1 MPQTP
6 RRNSQTTPNWAEHLS
21 ANRYAAGAAVA
32 ALLAAYVVAG
42 RGEPQR
48 APIPPGATLVT
59 GLEALAPPRPKG
71 AAPLGGK
78 WPLDVLLV
86 PGYERPPTCD
96 CQLQLDARERC
107 AADKCEQ
114 FHDEQWRRGR
124 ARCESLAQAGQ
135 CRTNSNHMYKECAE
149 ACVKREPCIDLRRP
163 PHGPRHRRDA
173 CSMALVKNCRAYP
186 THVIAEKGLQHPTHW
201 LISTQVRALEA
212 WVHLFPFREA
222 HTHTCIAPH
231 GLYRSGEYDDEASE
245 LRHRRE
251 RLLALRQKRAADG
264 V

>member
-1 MPQTP
+1 M
-6 RRNSQTTPNWAEHLS
+6 
-21 ANRYAAGAAVA
+21 
-32 ALLAAYVVAG
+32 
-42 RGEPQR
+42 
-48 APIPPGATLVT
+48 T

-96 CQLQLDARERC
+96 CQL
-107 AADKCEQ
+107 
-114 FHDEQWRRGR
+114 
-124 ARCESLAQAGQ
+124 
-135 CRTNSNHMYKECAE
+135 
-149 ACVKREPCIDLRRP
+149 
-163 PHGPRHRRDA
+163 
-173 CSMALVKNCRAYP
+173 
-186 THVIAEKGLQHPTHW
+186 
-201 LISTQVRALEA
+201 
-212 WVHLFPFREA
+212 PFREA

-251 RLLALRQKRAADG
+251 RLLALRRKREGAAAAADG

>member
-6 RRNSQTTPNWAEHLS
+6 RRNSQTTPNWTDQLP

-42 RGEPQR
+42 PTATHRQ

-96 CQLQLDARERC
+96 CQLQLDGRCVAAR
-107 AADKCEQ
+107 
-114 FHDEQWRRGR
+114 
-124 ARCESLAQAGQ
+124 
-135 CRTNSNHMYKECAE
+135 
-149 ACVKREPCIDLRRP
+149 
-163 PHGPRHRRDA
+163 PRL
-173 CSMALVKNCRAYP
+173 CGNQ
-186 THVIAEKGLQHPTHW
+186 I
-201 LISTQVRALEA
+201 
-212 WVHLFPFREA
+212 
-222 HTHTCIAPH
+222 
-231 GLYRSGEYDDEASE
+231 
-245 LRHRRE
+245 
-251 RLLALRQKRAADG
+251 
-264 V
+264 

>member
-1 MPQTP
+1 MGDKRPITTMPAPP
-6 RRNSQTTPNWAEHLS
+6 RRNSQTTTAHNWADHLS

-42 RGEPQR
+42 PTTTLSQR
-48 APIPPGATLVT
+48 APIPPGATLIT

-96 CQLQLDARERC
+96 CQLQLDERERC

-124 ARCESLAQAGQ
+124 ARCESLRA
-135 CRTNSNHMYKECAE
+135 
-149 ACVKREPCIDLRRP
+149 P
-163 PHGPRHRRDA
+163 GPRRR
-173 CSMALVKNCRAYP
+173 RAAPRPRLCGNQIYGAFL
-186 THVIAEKGLQHPTHW
+186 VIAEK
-201 LISTQVRALEA
+201 
-212 WVHLFPFREA
+212 
-222 HTHTCIAPH
+222 
-231 GLYRSGEYDDEASE
+231 
-245 LRHRRE
+245 
-251 RLLALRQKRAADG
+251 
-264 V
+264 